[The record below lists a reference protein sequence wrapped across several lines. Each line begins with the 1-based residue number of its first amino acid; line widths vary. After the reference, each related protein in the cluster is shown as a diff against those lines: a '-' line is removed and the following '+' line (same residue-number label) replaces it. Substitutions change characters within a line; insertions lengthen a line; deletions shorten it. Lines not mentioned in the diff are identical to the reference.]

1 MKLRTKLNLSFL
13 FLFGL
18 IVLLTALGSYFLYWL
33 SSDSKAII
41 EDNFRSLN
49 YMQNLNNGLDKVMS
63 GLSAPMNPERN
74 RQIDAA
80 LKTCESVINRQA
92 ANITEPGEKNL
103 SDELSAQFS
112 GLKQSVAEIID
123 KPRLDPSFYIDR
135 IVPQIT
141 SLRNISFN
149 IYAINEETVLRKNAR
164 AGRTAEKAVLYMA
177 VFGLSGVL
185 ISLVFIM
192 GTPSYLSKPLSKL
205 NEGIRLIASKNY
217 SHQLPVKGKDELA
230 EIAVSFNQMAGRLLE
245 YNRTNIELLL
255 SEKKRID
262 AVINQMHEAIIGLDE
277 SLTVLFANNLAREL
291 LNLKEEDIK
300 GKLIWTLAAQND
312 FVQSFADD
320 FALGGLEN
328 LEPKPT
334 RMIHKGKEKWYSR
347 EIIPV
352 LLEQTDNNHKI
363 NIGFVVVLTDITVF
377 SEKDRAKTHFIATV
391 SHELKTPISS
401 IIMSLKLLK
410 DERAGKLSEGQ
421 LELVGSIKEDSD
433 RLLKITGELLKMAQ
447 VETGNIQL
455 DVNPIEPSRVVE
467 VSVHALQQQAAAKN
481 ILIEPDLKTTRK
493 VLCDPDK
500 TTWVLINFLSNA
512 IRYSPDHSTI
522 HIEVSEAD
530 QDYLRFSV
538 RDAGPGIEPRIQDRI
553 FDKYYKGPGSG
564 HSGTGLGLAISKE
577 FIKAM
582 GGEIGV
588 ESIPG
593 EGSTFYFQLPS
604 FHH

>member
-18 IVLLTALGSYFLYWL
+18 IVLLTALGSYFIYWL
-33 SSDSKAII
+33 STDSRAII

-63 GLSAPMNPERN
+63 GLSAPMSPERD

-80 LKTCESVINRQA
+80 LKTCESVISRQA

-103 SDELSAQFS
+103 SDELAAQFS
-112 GLKQSVAEIID
+112 GLKQSIAEMAG
-123 KPRLDPSFYIDR
+123 KPRLEPSFYIDR

-141 SLRNISFN
+141 SLKKISFN

-164 AGRTAEKAVLYMA
+164 AARTSEIAVLYMA

-185 ISLVFIM
+185 ISLVFIL
-192 GTPSYLSKPLSKL
+192 GTPSYLFKPLSKL

-245 YNRTNIELLL
+245 YDRTNIELLL

-291 LNLKEEDIK
+291 LNLKEEDIR
-300 GKLIWTLAAQND
+300 GKLIWSLAARND

-352 LLEQTDNNHKI
+352 LLEQAENHKKI
-363 NIGFVVVLTDITVF
+363 NIGFVVVLTDITAF

-401 IIMSLKLLK
+401 IIMSVKLLI

-455 DVNPIEPSRVVE
+455 DVNPIEPSRIVD
-467 VSVHALQQQAAAKN
+467 VSVRALQQQAAAKN
-481 ILIEPDLKTTRK
+481 ILIESGLRTNRK
-493 VLCDPDK
+493 ALCDPDK

-512 IRYSPDHSTI
+512 IRYSPDHSI
-522 HIEVSEAD
+522 IRIEITETD
-530 QDYLRFSV
+530 HDYLRFSV
-538 RDAGPGIEPRIQDRI
+538 QDAGPGIEPRIQDRI
-553 FDKYYKGPGSG
+553 FEKYYKGPDSG

-588 ESIPG
+588 ESTPG
-593 EGSTFYFQLPS
+593 EGSTFYFLLPVQLG
-604 FHH
+604 